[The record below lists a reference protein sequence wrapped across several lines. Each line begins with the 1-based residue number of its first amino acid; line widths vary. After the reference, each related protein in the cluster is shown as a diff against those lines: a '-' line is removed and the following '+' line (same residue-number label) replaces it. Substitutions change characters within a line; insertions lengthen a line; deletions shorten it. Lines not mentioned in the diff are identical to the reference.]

1 MDYNINDL
9 PNSCYTVQ
17 PSSEGQL
24 DRGLETSVILV
35 CKGEKGY
42 WNSDLVVNSRKG
54 LAELNKA
61 RFNIEDINI
70 IRILRDFSVFGHYG
84 LLSILNEKEGK

>member
-1 MDYNINDL
+1 MQYNVDDL
-9 PNSCYTVQ
+9 PNSCYTIQ
-17 PSSEGQL
+17 PIDEGQL
-24 DRGLETSVILV
+24 DRGFEASVILI

-42 WNSDLVVNSRKG
+42 WKTMLKAYSREDLAK
-54 LAELNKA
+54 LNKD

-84 LLSILNEKEGK
+84 LLSILNEKESK